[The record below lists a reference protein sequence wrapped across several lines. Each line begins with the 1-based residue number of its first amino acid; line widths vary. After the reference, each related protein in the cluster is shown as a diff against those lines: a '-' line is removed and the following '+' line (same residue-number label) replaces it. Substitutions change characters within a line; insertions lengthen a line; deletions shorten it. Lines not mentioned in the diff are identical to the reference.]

1 MEHVELIDYAH
12 PMMMAEQKMKAAHS
26 AALEHAYDAA
36 EELITQ
42 AIVELRIT
50 TLAFRHMQENQR

>member
-1 MEHVELIDYAH
+1 MEPVEVIDYAY
-12 PMMMAEQKMKAAHS
+12 PMMMAEQKMKAAHD
-26 AALEHAYDAA
+26 AALEREFSAA

-50 TLAFRHMQENQR
+50 VLAFRHMQENQR